1 MSDLISDALIGE
13 EAEKFVTGQLGQKV
27 IELARLEVD
36 AAALDMRD
44 ADLKDDKKLRD
55 IQNRI
60 WRATQFESWLQEI
73 IEKGREA
80 LTVYKQ
86 QEQEKTNDS
95 PN

>member
-73 IEKGREA
+73 INKGREA

-86 QEQEKTNDS
+86 QEKEDVNGS